1 MYRYVKVDSNGYAE
15 QEFWCPEVR
24 KDTDLIEVGGDFNLT
39 NQRWN
44 GTEWI
49 DENVPDYSI
58 DEQEQAQL
66 EMQSN
71 VEYLVALA
79 EMNMEV

>member
-1 MYRYVKVDSNGYAE
+1 MYRYAKVDSNGYAE
-15 QEFWCPEVR
+15 REFWLPKES
-24 KDTDLIEVGGDFNLT
+24 KDNDLIEIPTDFNLT

-79 EMNMEV
+79 EMEV

>member
-15 QEFWCPEVR
+15 QEFWYAEES
-24 KDTDLIEVGGDFNLT
+24 KDNDLIEIPTDFNLT

-79 EMNMEV
+79 EMEV

>member
-15 QEFWCPEVR
+15 QEFWYAEES
-24 KDTDLIEVGGDFNLT
+24 KDNDLIEIPTDFNLT

-49 DENVPDYSI
+49 DENVPDYTI

-79 EMNMEV
+79 EMEV

>member
-15 QEFWCPEVR
+15 QEFWYAEES
-24 KDTDLIEVGGDFNLT
+24 KDNDLIEIPTDFNLT

-58 DEQEQAQL
+58 DEEEQAQL

-79 EMNMEV
+79 EMEV